1 MGGPTVPFWAAAS
14 LANLMSSLV
23 WQRERGPQPAAS
35 VVSVDNIGTQ
45 GPPQKRQP

>member
-14 LANLMSSLV
+14 LANLMSSLA

-35 VVSVDNIGTQ
+35 VVPVYNIGTQ
-45 GPPQKRQP
+45 GPPQEPQP